1 MLKNLLSDWKNYGLI
16 ALVALAVLQL
26 THPKTITKT
35 VTVEKVRT
43 EVKVETVEKE
53 KIVYRDRAHNVVRT
67 VVKPDGTRITTKT
80 HDTDKSVIDDT
91 SKAKSISNISE
102 ASKSTAITE
111 IKSTQ
116 TKYLLGI
123 SNKAQVFQFG
133 PEISIV
139 GGVRMGGLPIFATF
153 SANLKREFTLG
164 ILMEF

>member
-26 THPKTITKT
+26 THPKTVTKT

-53 KIVYRDRAHNVVRT
+53 KIVYRDRAHNVIHT
-67 VVKPDGTRITTKT
+67 VVKPDGTRVTTET

-91 SKAKSISNISE
+91 SKSKSISNISE

-123 SNKAQVFQFG
+123 TNNVKEIGNVS
-133 PEISIV
+133 EISIV
-139 GGVRMGGLPIFATF
+139 AGVRMGGLPIFGTF